1 MITDYDIAV
10 EADVQALAQG
20 VRRQMQKGWKPYGPP
35 FLDRTGSLCQALVI
49 TSAPVPVDQPNTP
62 LPGYDTWESHDI
74 YPRDTWEEEVG
85 EGATQL
91 GYWTWVR
98 HKMDEVR
105 HDREAGNG

>member
-49 TSAPVPVDQPNTP
+49 RAMPVPQDWPNTP
-62 LPGYDTWESHDI
+62 VGTDDVWGEHPR
-74 YPRDTWEEEVG
+74 YPRQDWAAEVANNDTN
-85 EGATQL
+85 L
-91 GYWTWVR
+91 GYWMWVR
-98 HKMDEVR
+98 SRIDQ
-105 HDREAGNG
+105 DLPQEAGNA